1 MRDSLLMLLAYPP
14 NFRLPPENY
23 NSCSSGLAGFAFEES
38 VLTSASSR
46 SRLEVFG
53 LSLLCGELRLGMI

>member
-14 NFRLPPENY
+14 NFRFFPENC
-23 NSCSSGLAGFAFEES
+23 NSRSSGLGGFAFEES

-46 SRLEVFG
+46 SRLEVFA
-53 LSLLCGELRLGMI
+53 LSPLCGGLRLGMI